1 MKSKTSLTLSE
12 DLVASIDKLAGPKM
26 SRSAYIEQILREFV
40 DRRAQARRG
49 AREVA
54 AINRHA
60 AQLNSEMSDALT
72 FQVNSA
78 DELGAASST
87 GCVDLRVTQNRLV
100 SSLSSAANHLS
111 IQATPLSSALQYSRS
126 GTDSPPRFR

>member
-12 DLVASIDKLAGPKM
+12 DLVASIDKLAGSKV
-26 SRSAYIEQILREFV
+26 SRSAYIEQILWEFV
-40 DRRAQARRG
+40 NRRAQARKG
-49 AREVA
+49 ARDVA

-78 DELGAASST
+78 DE
-87 GCVDLRVTQNRLV
+87 
-100 SSLSSAANHLS
+100 
-111 IQATPLSSALQYSRS
+111 
-126 GTDSPPRFR
+126 

>member
-1 MKSKTSLTLSE
+1 MKAKTSLTLSE
-12 DLVASIDKLAGPKM
+12 DLVASIDRLAGPKI

-40 DRRAQARRG
+40 DRRAQARRE

-60 AQLNSEMSDALT
+60 AQLNTEMSDAIR

-78 DELGAASST
+78 DE
-87 GCVDLRVTQNRLV
+87 
-100 SSLSSAANHLS
+100 
-111 IQATPLSSALQYSRS
+111 
-126 GTDSPPRFR
+126 